1 MSISAST
8 GVVRLASSI
17 SGLPDGVKAAGVAAM
32 QCGEILGDGPI
43 DLAMVFVSAAHVE
56 SMEAIARRVREE
68 LKAECLIGVTG
79 EGVAGGRMEL
89 ERTPAV
95 SLLAARLPG
104 VTVHPFTGDELL
116 PVSDESPESLA
127 RVSRAMGMDESLRA
141 TILLADPF
149 SVPMVRML
157 PVMNRARAMGANGLR
172 VGTILGG
179 MASAGTSHGSNA
191 LVLNDKVSRHG
202 LVGVS
207 LKGPVRVDTI
217 VSQGCRAIGPTLV
230 ITAAQR
236 NVILKLGGRPALEV
250 VREMVEGLP
259 DEDKKLLERGLFLG
273 RVVNEY
279 KDRFGRDDFLIRN
292 VVGVEESQGAI
303 ATNDMMRV
311 GMTVRFHLRDAAT
324 ADQDLSM
331 LLDAQKLRD
340 PPLGGLLITCNGRG
354 ERFFDRPNH
363 DATAV
368 VKAFSSPD
376 PGEELA
382 KGGTPMEPMVAGGA
396 GALPLAGFFAG
407 GEIGPVGDQSYVH
420 GFTACLA
427 LFRSER

>member
-1 MSISAST
+1 
-8 GVVRLASSI
+8 
-17 SGLPDGVKAAGVAAM
+17 
-32 QCGEILGDGPI
+32 
-43 DLAMVFVSAAHVE
+43 
-56 SMEAIARRVREE
+56 
-68 LKAECLIGVTG
+68 
-79 EGVAGGRMEL
+79 
-89 ERTPAV
+89 
-95 SLLAARLPG
+95 
-104 VTVHPFTGDELL
+104 
-116 PVSDESPESLA
+116 
-127 RVSRAMGMDESLRA
+127 
-141 TILLADPF
+141 
-149 SVPMVRML
+149 
-157 PVMNRARAMGANGLR
+157 

-179 MASAGTSHGSNA
+179 MASAGTAHGSNA
-191 LVLNDKVSRHG
+191 LVLNDRVSRHG

-230 ITAAQR
+230 ITACQR

-250 VREMVEGLP
+250 VREMVESLP
-259 DEDKKLLERGLFLG
+259 DDDKKLLERGLFLG

-311 GMTVRFHLRDAAT
+311 GTTVRFHLRDAAT
-324 ADQDLSM
+324 ADQDLAM
-331 LLDAQKLRD
+331 LLDAQKLRE

-354 ERFFDRPNH
+354 ERFFDRPHH
-363 DATAV
+363 DASSIV
-368 VKAFSSPD
+368 RAFAPPD

-382 KGGTPMEPMVAGGA
+382 KGGTPLEPMLPGGAGGP

-407 GEIGPVGDQSYVH
+407 GEIGPVGGDSYVH

-427 LFRSER
+427 LFRSEK